1 MTVVKNINVDDFN
14 LIKEIDN
21 KKNKSIQLCIDL
33 LNKHKID
40 PTTILPKQSKLTVSF
55 ELTNSN
61 TDIANGLRRCLID
74 EIPIK
79 SFDLNEHEDLES
91 SDPYIL
97 CDVIKKQIELLPIN
111 QEYDYSNVE
120 ISLFK
125 ENTTDVIIDVTT
137 DDFIYKESKASKL
150 INIVGSGILL
160 TRLRPGETIKIKKIT
175 ISTGVGKENY
185 GKFSSV
191 SNITYKILDAT
202 PMIDTRIGN
211 EGISSMNSNPK
222 HFYIE
227 YSTHRNI
234 EHPLKLVSMSC
245 DILIARFQIILDDI
259 KNIKNSDKSYL
270 SDLLTLETID
280 NKKVLKIKGEYWT
293 LVNLIARYCYI
304 LTNNNI
310 QFVASAIIHPEK
322 EVGVINIIHSEFS
335 SLLSNSIKKIIEEY
349 SSIKKNFH

>member
-1 MTVVKNINVDDFN
+1 MTVVKNIKVQDFN

-21 KKNKSIQLCIDL
+21 KKNKSMQLCIDL
-33 LNKHKID
+33 LSKHNID
-40 PTTILPKQSKLTVSF
+40 ASTILPKKSKLTVSF

-74 EIPIK
+74 EVPIK

-125 ENTTDVIIDVTT
+125 ENTTDEIIDVTT
-137 DDFIYKESKASKL
+137 DDFIYKENKASK
-150 INIVGSGILL
+150 IVNIVGSGILL
-160 TRLRPGETIKIKKIT
+160 TRLRPGETIKIKKLM
-175 ISTGVGKENY
+175 ISIGVGKLNY

-191 SNITYKILDAT
+191 SNITYKILDTT

-234 EHPLKLVSMSC
+234 ENPLKLISTCC
-245 DILIARFQIILDDI
+245 DILIDRFQIILNDV

-293 LVNLIARYCYI
+293 MVNLIARYCYI
-304 LTNNNI
+304 LTNNI
-310 QFVASAIIHPEK
+310 QFVSPALIHPEK
-322 EVGVINIIHSEFS
+322 EVGVINIVHNEFS
-335 SLLSNSIKKIIEEY
+335 TLLSNSIKKIIEEY
-349 SSIKKNFH
+349 LLIKKNFH